1 MHDPCPLHPLEQYDD
16 DNDDD
21 DDDDDGVVGA
31 GTGCEAVQEL
41 SSANA
46 KASPSDADERRG
58 DDHAI
63 VARC

>member
-16 DNDDD
+16 D
-21 DDDDDGVVGA
+21 DDDDDGVVGS

-41 SSANA
+41 SSTHAM
-46 KASPSDADERRG
+46 ASRSDADERRG

>member
-16 DNDDD
+16 DDD
-21 DDDDDGVVGA
+21 DDDDDGVVGS

-41 SSANA
+41 SSAHPM
-46 KASPSDADERRG
+46 ASRRSDADERRG